1 MCAQPR
7 LGWQKVTYCTE
18 KVLAARHQRRLPRSD
33 YPVGSGEFIHKLM
46 RCHFILISCLA
57 HLNWISS
64 RLSAELFTSAAAPW
78 HDSGIDHEEFK
89 QLPQAVFQF
98 TWFLSSPGIHVV
110 GVTTLFINYINVGG
124 TSVVREQQNKRQRV
138 INFHHNGNDKGTS
151 AGWKNSKV
159 FSLIEGLIKISGH
172 FCRAQRQLLCPVCV
186 PEAFVPIWTSQRMD
200 LCWTH
205 VDPRRWLRWL
215 LNAQE
220 WDGKLNRKE
229 ASN

>member
-1 MCAQPR
+1 MSLWIPNGISWSGKLLSFGVEPFSRWQSLILGYVRPAR

-64 RLSAELFTSAAAPW
+64 RLSAELFTSAVAPW
-78 HDSGIDHEEFK
+78 HDVGIDHEEFK

-98 TWFLSSPGIHVV
+98 TWFLSSPGIRVV

-124 TSVVREQQNKRQRV
+124 MYFCSPGATKQKTTSN
-138 INFHHNGNDKGTS
+138 
-151 AGWKNSKV
+151 
-159 FSLIEGLIKISGH
+159 
-172 FCRAQRQLLCPVCV
+172 
-186 PEAFVPIWTSQRMD
+186 
-200 LCWTH
+200 
-205 VDPRRWLRWL
+205 
-215 LNAQE
+215 
-220 WDGKLNRKE
+220 
-229 ASN
+229 